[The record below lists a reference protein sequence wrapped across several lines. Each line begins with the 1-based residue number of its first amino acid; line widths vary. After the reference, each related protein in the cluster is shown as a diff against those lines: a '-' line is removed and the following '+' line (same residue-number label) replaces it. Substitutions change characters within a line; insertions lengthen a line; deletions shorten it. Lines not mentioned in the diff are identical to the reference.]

1 MTRRIAANSA
11 KLPVMRRGV
20 RFSDDITDDDA
31 SNGVESSCRPNMRR
45 G

>member
-1 MTRRIAANSA
+1 
-11 KLPVMRRGV
+11 MRRGV

-31 SNGVESSCRPNMRR
+31 SNGVESSYRPNMRR